1 MEFYY
6 LEILATY
13 LLSRVALLKMNT
25 GNHEMTISIL
35 LLIIISVWLSALA
48 QISLKMGMSGGGVV
62 NALNEGGI
70 LQIATSIIQS
80 GWILTGFFLYV
91 VGAILW
97 LFVLARV
104 EVSYA
109 YPFVGIGFIFTMV
122 LGKIFLGDQ
131 ITVIRITGALVV
143 IIGLAMV
150 ARS

>member
-1 MEFYY
+1 MA
-6 LEILATY
+6 I
-13 LLSRVALLKMNT
+13 
-25 GNHEMTISIL
+25 GIL
-35 LLIIISVWLSALA
+35 LLIVVSVWLSALA
-48 QISLKMGMSGGGVV
+48 QVCLKMGMSGGAVV
-62 NALNEGGI
+62 SALNEGGI
-70 LQIATSIIQS
+70 WQIAISIIQS
-80 GWILTGFFLYV
+80 GWVLTGFFLYG

-131 ITVIRITGALVV
+131 ITAIRITGTLFV

>member
-1 MEFYY
+1 M
-6 LEILATY
+6 A
-13 LLSRVALLKMNT
+13 VAIM
-25 GNHEMTISIL
+25 
-35 LLIIISVWLSALA
+35 LLIIVSVGLSALA
-48 QISLKMGMSGGGVV
+48 QICLKLGMSGVAVV

-70 LQIATSIIQS
+70 WQIAISIIQS
-80 GWILTGFFLYV
+80 GWILTGFLLYI
-91 VGAILW
+91 VGAVIW

-131 ITVIRITGALVV
+131 ITAIRITGTLFV
-143 IIGLAMV
+143 ILGLAMV